1 MQAERNQ
8 SRRQSA
14 PREWQLIFY
23 LRRALYAEID
33 DKREAVPQFVRA
45 ANVSPTRKL
54 IVPAAIMLVGGMC
67 FLSPVFA
74 QEPVK
79 TEQGPEAPARQSDVE
94 VLKAKVKQLEG
105 TLEEI
110 KRKEASPAPPLSPG
124 TSTGV
129 PAIDRERAMLRQ
141 DSYAEARLDNAPF
154 DPSLRGFWALPGT
167 HSMMRIG
174 GYIRTDAIY
183 DFADLGNRNQFRP
196 ESIPTPNLGTNNYNM
211 SVRASRLSLESR
223 TDTSLDVLRTY
234 IEVDF
239 VGPGNSVELRVRHMY
254 GQLKNLLVGQTW
266 STFSDSDVIPE
277 TADFNGPNSWIF
289 QFNPQVRYSYALN
302 KENHVMVSVEQP
314 DGGIPATT
322 PVTGQPITSTNPIP
336 DFVVRYRHETD
347 DNHFNTAALFRSIGG
362 VDTATGQS
370 AHVFG
375 YGVMASGLLRLQSRD
390 NFVFQA
396 VLGQGIARYFN
407 DTGNLGLDAGFTSG
421 GTLKAQPAYGG
432 FASLQHF
439 WSEKWRSNVTYGFLQ
454 VNTTD
459 LSPANTYKRT
469 QYTDWN
475 LMYSSGEGFTVGG
488 GLIWGQRVDKNDV
501 SGEGFRINIVMQ
513 YDLVSLEQ
521 DLKKLTP
528 F

>member
-1 MQAERNQ
+1 MQAERNRN
-8 SRRQSA
+8 RRQSA

-23 LRRALYAEID
+23 LRKALYAEID
-33 DKREAVPQFVRA
+33 DKRETLAQSVGA
-45 ANVSPTRKL
+45 ANFSPTSKL
-54 IVPAAIMLVGGMC
+54 IVSAAIMLVGGTC
-67 FLSPVFA
+67 FLSPVFG

-79 TEQGPEAPARQSDVE
+79 MEQGPEAPARQSDVE
-94 VLKAKVKQLEG
+94 ELKAKVKQLEG
-105 TLEEI
+105 ALEEI
-110 KRKEASPAPPLSPG
+110 KRKEASPAPPLSAG
-124 TSTGV
+124 TSTEV
-129 PAIDRERAMLRQ
+129 PAIDRERAMFRQ

-154 DPSLRGFWALPGT
+154 DPQLRGFWAIPGSHT
-167 HSMMRIG
+167 MMRIG

-183 DFADLGNRNQFRP
+183 DFSQLGNINQFRP

-239 VGPGNSVELRVRHMY
+239 VGPGNSVELRIRHFY
-254 GQLKNLLVGQTW
+254 GQLKNLLVGQAW

-302 KENHVMVSVEQP
+302 KENHVMISAEQP
-314 DGGIPATT
+314 QSQIPTTT
-322 PVTGQPITSTNPIP
+322 PVTDQPVNPTSPIP

-362 VDTATGQS
+362 VDTITGQS

-375 YGVMASGLLRLQSRD
+375 YGVMASGLLRLQNRD

-396 VLGQGIARYFN
+396 VYGAGITRYFN
-407 DTGNLGLDAGFTSG
+407 DTGTLNLDAGFTSSG
-421 GTLKAQPAYGG
+421 ALKAQPAYGG

-475 LMYSSGEGFTVGG
+475 LMYSPGERFTVGG

-501 SGEGFRINIVMQ
+501 SGEGFRINIVLQ
-513 YDLVSLEQ
+513 YDLVSLQQ